1 MASLIHKRGRW
12 SLQFRLRP
20 NSERQTVALG
30 AMTEAT
36 ARGFQERV
44 NALVEAIRADN
55 PPDPSTAKWVA
66 GLSDA
71 HHAKLAR
78 AGLVAPRAS
87 EEAATVPMLG
97 RFLDEYIANRTSK
110 KPLTLIA
117 YKQTRR
123 FLCEY
128 FGATRPLDKITAGH
142 AEEFREDML
151 ARMAENTA
159 RRHCGRAKQFFKAA
173 VKRRLITANPFDD
186 TGPCS
191 IIENRDRDRFIT
203 RQEAAKVLEAC
214 QDAQWRLLFALS
226 RYGGLRCPSE
236 HLGLRWQDVDW
247 ERSMF
252 KVRSPKTERKG
263 KPFRWV
269 PLFPELR
276 PYLEEVYFAA
286 LETGELPEYVITRY
300 RESNVNLRTQ
310 LLRIIERAGLEPWP
324 KLFQNLRATRATEL
338 VSQGWPEYKVCH
350 WLGHTEAVAKKH
362 YWQVTDKD
370 YQRAAAGQPALQMAL
385 QVPGAT
391 PCKGVNVDFQPPDG
405 SPDDAPGCIASH
417 ENARYYTSLQIA
429 EAGLEPARG
438 VGPTGF

>member
-1 MASLIHKRGRW
+1 MANLIGKGGRW
-12 SLQFRLRP
+12 SLQFRVRP
-20 NSERQTVALG
+20 HQERQTVALG
-30 AMTEAT
+30 AMSEAT

-44 NALVEAIRADN
+44 NALVDAIRADN

-78 AGLVAPRAS
+78 VGLVTARDTDL
-87 EEAATVPMLG
+87 ATAVPMLG

-110 KPLTLIA
+110 KPLTIIA

-159 RRHCGRAKQFFKAA
+159 RRHCGRSKQFFRVA

-191 IIENRDRDRFIT
+191 IIENRDRDRFVT
-203 RQEAAKVLEAC
+203 REEAAKVLEAC
-214 QDAQWRLLFALS
+214 PDAEWRLLFALS

-247 ERSMF
+247 ERSKF

-276 PYLEEVYFAA
+276 PHLEALYFAF
-286 LETGELPEYVITRY
+286 LETGELPEHVITRY
-300 RESNVNLRTQ
+300 RDSNVNLRTK

-338 VSQGWPEYKVCH
+338 VSQGWPEYKVCA

-362 YWQVTDKD
+362 YWQVTDDD
-370 YQRAAAGQPALQMAL
+370 YQRAAGGGSDGLAALQTAL
-385 QVPGAT
+385 QVSGGN
-391 PCKGVNVDFQPPDG
+391 PCKGVKVSLQPVDGNPH
-405 SPDDAPGCIASH
+405 DAPGCIASH
-417 ENARYYTSLQIA
+417 ENAHYYTFLQIA

-438 VGPTGF
+438 

>member
-1 MASLIHKRGRW
+1 
-12 SLQFRLRP
+12 
-20 NSERQTVALG
+20 
-30 AMTEAT
+30 MTEAR
-36 ARGFQERV
+36 ASDYKERV
-44 NALVEAIRADN
+44 EALVEAIRADG
-55 PPDPSTAKWVA
+55 PPDASTARWVA

-71 HHAKLAR
+71 FHAKLAR
-78 AGLVAPRAS
+78 VGLVAPRDTDQVTA
-87 EEAATVPMLG
+87 VPMLG
-97 RFLDEYIANRTSK
+97 RFLDEYITNRTSK

-159 RRHCGRAKQFFKAA
+159 RRHCGRSKQFFKAA

-191 IIENRDRDRFIT
+191 IIENRDRDRFVT
-203 RQEAAKVLEAC
+203 REEAAKVLEAC
-214 QDAQWRLLFALS
+214 PDAQWRLLFALA
-226 RYGGLRCPSE
+226 RFGGLRVPSE
-236 HLGLRWQDVDW
+236 PLGLRWQDVDW
-247 ERSMF
+247 EHSKF

-269 PLFPELR
+269 PVFPELR
-276 PYLEEVYFAA
+276 PYLEAVYFAA
-286 LETGELPEYVITRY
+286 LETGELPEHVITRY
-300 RESNVNLRTQ
+300 RDTNANLRTQ
-310 LLRIIERAGLEPWP
+310 LGRIIEQAGLELWP
-324 KLFQNLRATRATEL
+324 KLLQNLRATRATEL
-338 VSQGWPEYKVCH
+338 VSEGWPEYKVCA

-362 YWQVTDKD
+362 YWQVTDDD
-370 YQRAAAGQPALQMAL
+370 YQRAAGGRSGGLAALQMAL
-385 QVPGAT
+385 QVPGVT

-405 SPDDAPGCIASH
+405 TLDDAAGCIASH

-438 VGPTGF
+438 EPPTGF